1 MARIY
6 GSIPRSEK
14 PNCNPDLDVVL
25 AVMINQITKFTA
37 RTVVVIATLLLNACG
52 LSIVESARETASSV
66 VENIRN
72 TPAAIMPAQFQRSV
86 SIDSDFRL
94 TNAARSLEGNYTVT
108 RTFFATNRSLN
119 DGSLPHLMFDSGRAQ
134 LPSYGKS
141 YITLRLHPED
151 TANIELPSM
160 LKVDLGDE
168 PTNPAVLSH
177 NEVQEHDDFIGDL
190 QAAIEEADDDSIL
203 VYIHGFNV
211 SFEQAAIRS
220 AQIAYDIGFTGTSV
234 FYSWPAQSSSPAY
247 IADIESARNSQRYF
261 HGFLND
267 IISQT
272 NSSKIYIVAQGLGA
286 RLSSRAMKEVFD
298 VDPAF
303 RSRLQEIV
311 LVAPDIEAEEF
322 DSVLAP
328 SLGTV
333 ESPITIYIHSDDSSL
348 ASTKDYRSTALVGE
362 YEKVVANDQVV
373 ESINVMSADT
383 GLSAHAGYR
392 DTDSIIADLWSLI
405 SFGSRAAQ
413 RNLLNMKNT
422 KDGTYWEYGE

>member
-1 MARIY
+1 MVQFQGQKFNFFRTSLGVLLATMIGKLATFTSRT
-6 GSIPRSEK
+6 
-14 PNCNPDLDVVL
+14 LVVS
-25 AVMINQITKFTA
+25 
-37 RTVVVIATLLLNACG
+37 TVLLLNACSLG
-52 LSIVESARETASSV
+52 IVETARETASSV

-72 TPAAIMPAQFQRSV
+72 APSAIMPAQFQSSV
-86 SIDSDFRL
+86 SIDGDFRL
-94 TNAARSLEGNYTVT
+94 SNAARSLEGNYTVT

-119 DGSLPHLMFDSGRAQ
+119 DGSAAHQMFDSGRAL

-168 PTNPAVLSH
+168 PVNPAVLSH

-190 QAAIEEADDDSIL
+190 QSAIESADDDSIL
-203 VYIHGFNV
+203 IYIHGFNV

-220 AQIAYDIGFTGTSV
+220 AQIAYDIGFSGTSV

-261 HGFLND
+261 HGFMND

-272 NSSKIYIVAQGLGA
+272 SSSKIYVVAQGLGA
-286 RLSSRAMKEVFD
+286 RLSSRAMKDVFD

-303 RSRLQEIV
+303 RSRLEEII
-311 LVAPDIEAEEF
+311 LIAPDIESQEF

-328 SLGTV
+328 ALGSVDSPVTV
-333 ESPITIYIHSDDSSL
+333 YVQAQDPAL
-348 ASTKDYRSTALVGE
+348 ASTDTFRSAALVGE
-362 YEKVVANDQVV
+362 NAKVVANEQLV
-373 ESINVMSADT
+373 ETINVKSADT

-392 DTDSIIADLWSLI
+392 DTNSIIADLWSLI
-405 SFGSRAAQ
+405 SFGTRAEQ
-413 RNLLNMKNT
+413 RNLLNMKIT
-422 KDGTYWEYGE
+422 EAGTYWEYGE